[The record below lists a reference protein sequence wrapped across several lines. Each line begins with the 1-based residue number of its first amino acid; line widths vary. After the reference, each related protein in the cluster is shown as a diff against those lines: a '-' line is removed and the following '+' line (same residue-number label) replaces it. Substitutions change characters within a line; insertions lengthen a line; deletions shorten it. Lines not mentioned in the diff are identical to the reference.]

1 MVAQT
6 TNLEN
11 AEINQLPMGDIL
23 STYQEQLGQL
33 ASLYIQD
40 SYNFE
45 IQNTLDKD
53 IEQIIWKLLI
63 GQADIKTFVLKLKK
77 ITKPIE
83 PLLETMI
90 QTAKERNVK
99 ELTIVFPNDYKM
111 DAFLGLKEFID
122 TEKTKI
128 IFEEDDFEQK
138 ILLKSNKLRVYSIKA
153 PKQRVYSIKA
163 PKQRV

>member
-6 TNLEN
+6 TNLEI

-23 STYQEQLGQL
+23 STYQVQLGQL

-45 IQNTLDKD
+45 IQNAKDQD

-122 TEKTKI
+122 TGKTKI

-138 ILLKSNKLRVYSIKA
+138 ILLKSNKLRVYSVKA
-153 PKQRVYSIKA
+153 PKQRVSSIKA
-163 PKQRV
+163 PKPRV